1 MSIYVFSYF
10 TFGFEGR
17 IWDLI
22 VSVPDYC
29 LSFHFVDPDGRLV
42 IMGDFNVPVNEAES
56 PFVHFMETL
65 FSCSQYI
72 RQPTTDSGSVL
83 DLVFANCDA
92 ICDVIEAY
100 WTDHKLIYCAL
111 DA

>member
-1 MSIYVFSYF
+1 MYHNMTSPQLQTELKKDIS
-10 TFGFEGR
+10 
-17 IWDLI
+17 
-22 VSVPDYC
+22 SVLKP
-29 LSFHFVDPDGRLV
+29 LVDPDGRLV